1 VEPPYLLMLSIMY
14 LSPYLKKFP
23 SDEHPENIILFST
36 WFLSKIEIREETFRA
51 IEKGEISAEHEKL
64 LAGLGMIV
72 PDREEEKKA
81 VLSLFDRIN
90 KFSPGM
96 DFIAVM
102 NLDCNF
108 ACKYCFEGELK
119 GNLYMSK
126 ETSDR
131 LVDFIKE
138 RFTDNKN
145 TLLVDFYG
153 GEPLLSIDLI
163 KQVSREL
170 KAFTEERGASYSF
183 SLVTNGAL
191 LKRKTALELAE
202 LGLKGVKI
210 TIDGPADIHNK
221 NRPFKS
227 GVPSFD
233 TLIKNIKE
241 TWDIVKINLGGNFE
255 EDNYRDFPLL
265 LDYLEKEGLTPDK
278 LGVIKFDPVAK
289 RPERVMNP
297 TDYRGGCITL
307 DEPWLLT
314 ANELLRDDILRR
326 GYKTLNMGHKL
337 CMIESLNSCVV
348 NYDGSLYKCPGFIGM
363 EEFKIGNIKDRVSN
377 YKDTYNLEIWKND
390 KCTEC
395 EYLPLCYGGCR
406 YMTFLR
412 DNNVHALDCQKEY
425 LDATLETMIKQE
437 IKYSLRVGK

>member
-1 VEPPYLLMLSIMY
+1 MKFSR
-14 LSPYLKKFP
+14 YLKYYP
-23 SDEHPENIILFST
+23 SIESPDNLILFST
-36 WFLSKIEIREETFRA
+36 WRLSKIEIREETFRA
-51 IEKGEISAEHEKL
+51 IEKGVISPENEKL
-64 LAGLGMIV
+64 LTGLGMLV
-72 PDREEEKKA
+72 TNREEEKRS
-81 VLSLFDRIN
+81 VISLHERIN
-90 KFSPGM
+90 KHSPGM
-96 DFIAVM
+96 DCIVVL

-108 ACKYCFEGELK
+108 ACKYCFEGGLK
-119 GNLYMSK
+119 GNLYMSV
-126 ETSDR
+126 ETADS
-131 LVDFIKE
+131 LIDFIKE

-153 GEPLLSIDLI
+153 GEPLLSINLI
-163 KQVSREL
+163 KHISREL

-191 LKRKTALELAE
+191 LKRKTAQELAE
-202 LGLKGVKI
+202 LGLKSIKI
-210 TIDGPADIHNK
+210 TIDGPAHIHNK

-227 GVPSFD
+227 GAPSFD
-233 TLIKNIKE
+233 LLINNIKE

-255 EDNYRDFPLL
+255 ADNYRDFPLL
-265 LDYLEKEGLTPDK
+265 LDYLEKQGITPDK

-289 RPERVMNP
+289 RSERVISP

-307 DEPWLLT
+307 DEPWLIT

-326 GYKTLNMGHKL
+326 GYKSLNMSHKL
-337 CMIESLNSCVV
+337 CMIDSQSSYVV

-363 EEFKIGNIKDRVSN
+363 EEFKSGNIYDGVSD
-377 YKDTYNLEIWKND
+377 YKDTYNLGIWKND

-406 YMTFLR
+406 YMTFLH
-412 DNNVHALDCQKEY
+412 DNNVKALDCQKEY

>member
-1 VEPPYLLMLSIMY
+1 MNLSR
-14 LSPYLKKFP
+14 YLKYYP
-23 SDEHPENIILFST
+23 SSENPRNIILFST
-36 WFLSKIEIREETFRA
+36 WRLSKIEIREETFRA
-51 IEKGEISAEHEKL
+51 IEKGEVSPENEKL
-64 LAGLGMIV
+64 LAGLGMLV
-72 PDREEEKKA
+72 PDREEEKRTA
-81 VLSLFDRIN
+81 ISIFDRVN
-90 KFSPGM
+90 KYSPGM
-96 DFIAVM
+96 DFIVVM

-108 ACKYCFEGELK
+108 ACKYCFEGGLK
-119 GNLYMSK
+119 GLLYMQK
-126 ETSDR
+126 ETADR

-153 GEPLLSIDLI
+153 GEPLLSIGLI
-163 KQVSREL
+163 RHISREL

-191 LKRKTALELAE
+191 LKRKTAIELAE
-202 LGLKGVKI
+202 LGLKNVKI
-210 TIDGPADIHNK
+210 TIDGPAEIHNI

-227 GVPSFD
+227 GAPSFD
-233 TLIKNIKE
+233 ILIKNIKA

-255 EDNYRDFPLL
+255 ADNYRDFPLL
-265 LDYLEKEGLTPDK
+265 LDYLEKQGITPDK

-307 DEPWLLT
+307 DEPWLLA

-326 GYKTLNMGHKL
+326 GYKTLNMSHKL
-337 CMIESLNSCVV
+337 CMIESQNSYVV

-363 EEFKIGNIKDRVSN
+363 EEFKIGNIKDGISD
-377 YKDTYNLEIWKND
+377 YKNIYDLNIWKND
-390 KCTEC
+390 RCTEC

-412 DNNVHALDCQKEY
+412 DGDVKALDCQREY

-437 IKYSLRVGK
+437 INYGLRVGK

>member
-1 VEPPYLLMLSIMY
+1 MQLSR
-14 LSPYLKKFP
+14 YLKHYH
-23 SDEHPENIILFST
+23 SENTPENLILFST
-36 WFLSKIEIREETFRA
+36 WRLSKIEIRAETFRS
-51 IEKGEISAEHEKL
+51 IEKGEISPENEKL
-64 LAGLGMIV
+64 LAGLGMLV
-72 PDREEEKKA
+72 PDREEEKRS
-81 VLSLFDRIN
+81 VLSIFDRVN
-90 KFSPGM
+90 KYSTGM
-96 DFIAVM
+96 DCIVVM

-108 ACKYCFEGELK
+108 ACKYCFEGGLK
-119 GNLYMSK
+119 GNLYMSD
-126 ETSDR
+126 ETANR
-131 LVDFIKE
+131 LIDFIKE
-138 RFTDNKN
+138 KFTNNKK

-163 KQVSREL
+163 KYISKKL
-170 KAFTEERGASYSF
+170 KAFTEERGGAYSF

-191 LKRKTALELAE
+191 LKRRTALELAE

-210 TIDGPADIHNK
+210 TIDGPAHIHNK

-227 GVPSFD
+227 GTPSFEVI
-233 TLIKNIKE
+233 IKNIKE
-241 TWDIVKINLGGNFE
+241 TWDIVKISLGGNFE
-255 EDNYRDFPLL
+255 TDNYMDFPLL
-265 LDYLEKEGLTPDK
+265 LDYLESQGITPDK

-326 GYKTLNMGHKL
+326 GYKTLNMSHKL
-337 CMIESLNSCVV
+337 CMIESQNSYVV

-363 EEFKIGNIKDRVSN
+363 EEFKIGNIKDGVSN
-377 YKDTYNLEIWKND
+377 YEDTYSLGIWKND
-390 KCTEC
+390 RCTEC

-412 DNNVHALDCQKEY
+412 DNNIKALDCQKEY
-425 LDATLETMIKQE
+425 LDATLETMVKQE

>member
-1 VEPPYLLMLSIMY
+1 MQLSR
-14 LSPYLKKFP
+14 YLKYYH
-23 SDEHPENIILFST
+23 SENTPESLILFST
-36 WFLSKIEIREETFRA
+36 WRLSKIEIRAETFRA
-51 IEKGEISAEHEKL
+51 IRKGEISPENEKL
-64 LAGLGMIV
+64 LAGLGMLV
-72 PDREEEKKA
+72 PDREEEKRS
-81 VLSLFDRIN
+81 VLTLFDRVN
-90 KFSPGM
+90 KYSTGM
-96 DFIAVM
+96 DFIVVM

-108 ACKYCFEGELK
+108 ACKYCFEGGLK
-119 GNLYMSK
+119 GNLYMSQ
-126 ETSDR
+126 ETADR
-131 LVDFIKE
+131 LIDFIKE
-138 RFTDNKN
+138 RFTDNKK

-163 KQVSREL
+163 KHISREL
-170 KAFTEERGASYSF
+170 KAFTEERGVSYKF
-183 SLVTNGAL
+183 TLVTNGAL
-191 LKRKTALELAE
+191 LKRKTALELAK

-210 TIDGPADIHNK
+210 TIDGPADRHNK

-227 GVPSFD
+227 GAPSFD
-233 TLIKNIKE
+233 ILINNIKE
-241 TWDIVKINLGGNFE
+241 TWDIIKISLGGNFE
-255 EDNYRDFPLL
+255 KDNFKDFPLL
-265 LDYLEKEGLTPDK
+265 LDYLEKEGLTPEK
-278 LGVIKFDPVAK
+278 LGVIKFDPVVK
-289 RPERVMNP
+289 RPERVINP

-337 CMIESLNSCVV
+337 CMIESKNSNVV
-348 NYDGSLYKCPGFIGM
+348 NYDGSLYKCPGLIGM
-363 EEFKIGNIKDRVSN
+363 EEFKTGNIHNGISDYN
-377 YKDTYNLEIWKND
+377 DTYNPGIWKNE

-412 DNNVHALDCQKEY
+412 DGNVNDLDCQKEY